1 MTLYINSCVRP
12 ASRTDRLAKALLAAL
27 GEAYTEVTLDRE
39 PLEPLGG
46 GSLALRTEL
55 LENGE
60 LTHPMLRYARQ
71 FAEADTI
78 VVSTPFW
85 DFGFP
90 AKLKVYLEQIYV
102 TGIVSRY
109 GEDGM
114 PVGLCRAKK
123 LWYVATAGGPF
134 YPQYSYHYLR
144 DLAKMAFGIPET
156 GLLCAEGLDIV
167 GNDPEAILRSAID
180 GIPALLR
187 GEGKTE

>member
-1 MTLYINSCVRP
+1 MTLYINSCVR
-12 ASRTDRLAKALLAAL
+12 ADSRTDRLAKALLAEL
-27 GEAYTEVTLDRE
+27 GEAYTEMKLETE
-39 PLEPLGG
+39 PLEPLNERT
-46 GSLALRTEL
+46 LALRTEK
-55 LENGE
+55 LEKGE
-60 LTHPMLRYARQ
+60 LTHPMFRYARQ
-71 FAEADTI
+71 FAAADTI
-78 VVSTPFW
+78 VISAPFW

-90 AKLKVYLEQIYV
+90 AKLKTYLEQVYV

-144 DLAKMAFGIPET
+144 DLAKMAFGIPEAE
-156 GLLCAEGLDIV
+156 LLCAEGLDIV

-180 GIPALLR
+180 GIPAILR
-187 GEGKTE
+187 GAGKTE

>member
-12 ASRTDRLAKALLAAL
+12 DSRTDRLAKALLGAL
-27 GEAYTEVTLDRE
+27 GEAYTEVKLDSE
-39 PLEPLGG
+39 PLEPLSGE
-46 GSLALRTEL
+46 SLALRTEL
-55 LENGE
+55 LEKGE
-60 LTHPMLRYARQ
+60 LTHPMFRYARQ

-78 VVSTPFW
+78 VISAPFW

-90 AKLKVYLEQIYV
+90 AKLKVYLEQVYV

-144 DLAKMAFGIPET
+144 DLCQMAFGIPEA
-156 GLLCAEGLDIV
+156 GLVCAEGLDIV
-167 GNDPEAILRSAID
+167 GNDPETILQNAID
-180 GIPALLR
+180 GIPALLG
-187 GEGKTE
+187 GEEAQV